1 MNHLHSVLCRH
12 FGNRSGTV
20 WSTFSRPP
28 PFQIK
33 ARCSALI
40 CVGSSKP
47 FSVWMKDNPS
57 CSCLGYLQRSF
68 TIPKLSLHSS
78 RNLLQGNVDDV
89 VHNNLEESDNEKDV
103 KNRQERILNISLVN
117 TTENEKNCGRKDQDQ
132 QIQVEKNSLD
142 SESLNNSSTIAERV
156 SVLGNAEYSAEG
168 SFSETE
174 NSGSI
179 SQQKTV
185 ALTPGSVFLQQLT
198 ILGCSHHP
206 SPLLVKAFSFPLISE
221 LGEFDKV
228 ALTTKRLPLEM
239 GFLLR
244 NLMKTLFYH

>member
-1 MNHLHSVLCRH
+1 MVIWNLIHHYPRNHLHSVLCRH

-28 PFQIK
+28 SFQIK

-40 CVGSSKP
+40 CAGSSKP
-47 FSVWMKDNPS
+47 FSVWTKDNPS
-57 CSCLGYLQRSF
+57 CSCLGYLHRSF

-78 RNLLQGNVDDV
+78 INLLQGNVDDV
-89 VHNNLEESDNEKDV
+89 VHNNLEESDNEKDL

-117 TTENEKNCGRKDQDQ
+117 TKENEKTCGRKDQDQ

-156 SVLGNAEYSAEG
+156 SVLENADNCAEG
-168 SFSETE
+168 SLSETE

-179 SQQKTV
+179 SRQKTV
-185 ALTPGSVFLQQLT
+185 ALTPGSIF
-198 ILGCSHHP
+198 P
-206 SPLLVKAFSFPLISE
+206 SSS
-221 LGEFDKV
+221 
-228 ALTTKRLPLEM
+228 
-239 GFLLR
+239 
-244 NLMKTLFYH
+244 

>member
-1 MNHLHSVLCRH
+1 MHSVLCRH

-47 FSVWMKDNPS
+47 FSVWTKDNPS
-57 CSCLGYLQRSF
+57 CSCLGYLHRSF
-68 TIPKLSLHSS
+68 TIPTIPKLSLHSS
-78 RNLLQGNVDDV
+78 INLLQGNVDDHDV
-89 VHNNLEESDNEKDV
+89 VHNNLEESDNEKDL

-117 TTENEKNCGRKDQDQ
+117 TKENEKNCGREDQDQ

-156 SVLGNAEYSAEG
+156 SVLENADNSAEG

-179 SQQKTV
+179 SRQKTV
-185 ALTPGSVFLQQLT
+185 ALTPGSVF
-198 ILGCSHHP
+198 P
-206 SPLLVKAFSFPLISE
+206 SSS
-221 LGEFDKV
+221 
-228 ALTTKRLPLEM
+228 
-239 GFLLR
+239 
-244 NLMKTLFYH
+244 